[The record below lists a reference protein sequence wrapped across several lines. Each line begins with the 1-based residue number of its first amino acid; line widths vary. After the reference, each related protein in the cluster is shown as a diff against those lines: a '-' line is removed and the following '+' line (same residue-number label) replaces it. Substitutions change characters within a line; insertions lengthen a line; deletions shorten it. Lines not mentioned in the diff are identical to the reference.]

1 MLLPEINILLRAF
14 NRSKLVA
21 FRRFYA
27 FHQKKTLI
35 LNSLF
40 QKIPNTNKDFMFKI
54 NLFLVIITAIMMAA
68 CQKDGFSGTE
78 DEQIESYIKSK
89 NLTITEKTASG
100 LRFILTSPN
109 AAGAKLSTGQTVSVK
124 YAGRLLNDKQF
135 DAGTFSFRLGVG
147 QVVGGFDEG
156 IAKLKVGEKGT
167 IIFPSSLGYGS
178 AGAGRDIPGNSPLVF
193 DIEILSAR

>member
-1 MLLPEINILLRAF
+1 MTT
-14 NRSKLVA
+14 
-21 FRRFYA
+21 YG
-27 FHQKKTLI
+27 
-35 LNSLF
+35 
-40 QKIPNTNKDFMFKI
+40 
-54 NLFLVIITAIMMAA
+54 
-68 CQKDGFSGTE
+68 KDGFSGTE
-78 DEQIESYIKSK
+78 DEQIESYIQSK
-89 NLTITEKTASG
+89 NLAITEKTPSG
-100 LRFILTSPN
+100 LQFIRTSAN
-109 AAGAKLSTGQTVSVK
+109 EAGATLSTGQTVSVK

-178 AGAGRDIPGNSPLVF
+178 RGAGRDIPGNSPLIF

>member
-1 MLLPEINILLRAF
+1 
-14 NRSKLVA
+14 
-21 FRRFYA
+21 
-27 FHQKKTLI
+27 
-35 LNSLF
+35 
-40 QKIPNTNKDFMFKI
+40 MFKI